1 MGEAQHSTADAW
13 KGSAHLLD
21 VGDGVPWKAV
31 LATLCRQEAP
41 ALWRRV
47 CADLRACTQ
56 LMPQASLGKLR
67 WRLRPRQA
75 AQYAPQLVALPCIL
89 ASWRS
94 KGHERNNLQPENR

>member
-41 ALWRRV
+41 PSGVRFVLISVPAHSS
-47 CADLRACTQ
+47 CLR
-56 LMPQASLGKLR
+56 LPWAS
-67 WRLRPRQA
+67 
-75 AQYAPQLVALPCIL
+75 
-89 ASWRS
+89 
-94 KGHERNNLQPENR
+94 